1 MARKE
6 SKSSHLDSLLKFDQ
20 FGTHFNFRLS
30 EGKDKV
36 NTGVGF
42 ILSVL
47 IVIVLIFYST
57 M

>member
-1 MARKE
+1 MTRKE
-6 SKSSHLDSLLKFDQ
+6 SKSPYLDNLLAFDQ
-20 FGTHFNFRLS
+20 FGTQFNFRLS

-42 ILSVL
+42 ILSVF
-47 IVIVLIFYST
+47 IVCVLIFYST